1 MIQDCYIIREYLPNG
16 TVSDNGYYEE
26 AEMLEDLAEF
36 QTGSNRFE
44 VIPCTA
50 DDVKYGLNHLILTI
64 YGKEAV
70 DEANKCCDELFG
82 NRFPVFAKN
91 CVIIGESELIL
102 PLSYYDDVL
111 DGAYS
116 IDVFVNQNCCD
127 DALAWLHD
135 SGFATMWCSVQIKH
149 SDGSVEIGAF
159 FQI

>member
-50 DDVKYGLNHLILTI
+50 DDVRYGLGH
-64 YGKEAV
+64 
-70 DEANKCCDELFG
+70 DELSLG
-82 NRFPVFAKN
+82 IHGKKAVQLASEYCKN
-91 CVIIGESELIL
+91 ACYFSLFD
-102 PLSYYDDVL
+102 DDVKIGQVEPVL
-111 DGAYS
+111 DSDEIYNGLDQHWV
-116 IDVFVNQNCCD
+116 DVLVNVGRFD
-127 DALAWLHD
+127 DVVEQLHNM
-135 SGFATMWCSVQIKH
+135 GFAGMWCFAAITH
-149 SDGSVEIGAF
+149 SDGSTDESAF

>member
-102 PLSYYDDVL
+102 EVML
-111 DGAYS
+111 
-116 IDVFVNQNCCD
+116 
-127 DALAWLHD
+127 
-135 SGFATMWCSVQIKH
+135 
-149 SDGSVEIGAF
+149 
-159 FQI
+159 